1 MHVCRF
7 RVSVI
12 SVLIKVTENYF
23 MQHDVPPLHCKQDP
37 SEEQWGG
44 SCLLG
49 DADITVDTLYT
60 SSANCWPQRS
70 GTAVKGNDVIATVDR
85 RKLMERELSHHRRYL
100 RRFLMTGCLANT
112 KDKVRGNRCSCI
124 MPCKCPARKKGS
136 WFLWRFFFS
145 SSGAAAPAS
154 AKILRGVVCGC
165 CVSRSWRLI

>member
-70 GTAVKGNDVIATVDR
+70 GAAVKGNDVIATVDR

-100 RRFLMTGCLANT
+100 RRFLMTVCLANT

-124 MPCKCPARKKGS
+124 MPCKCPAKKKRDLGS
-136 WFLWRFFFS
+136 CGASFS
-145 SSGAAAPAS
+145 AAAALQRQPARKYS
-154 AKILRGVVCGC
+154 GVL
-165 CVSRSWRLI
+165 CVAAVFLVPGV

>member
-1 MHVCRF
+1 
-7 RVSVI
+7 
-12 SVLIKVTENYF
+12 

-60 SSANCWPQRS
+60 SANCWPQRS

-100 RRFLMTGCLANT
+100 RRFLMTVCLANT

-124 MPCKCPARKKGS
+124 MPCKCPAKKKGILVLVALLFQQQRRCS
-136 WFLWRFFFS
+136 
-145 SSGAAAPAS
+145 AS
-154 AKILRGVVCGC
+154 QRENTPGC
-165 CVSRSWRLI
+165 CVWLLCFSFLASDLDALLSHA